1 MLYRDEGKEVFAK
14 IGTQDLSEK
23 VKKYLRKDMSYAT
36 ELRYLATHEWG
47 RIDEEGILTVGISEH
62 AQDLLGD
69 IVFVE
74 LPDIGKELDAEEESA
89 IVESVKAASDV
100 YAPLS
105 GEVIEVNEKLLD
117 EPEIVNSS
125 PLEDGWFFKIKLND
139 ASSFENLMTEEEY
152 NATCEE

>member
-1 MLYRDEGKEVFAK
+1 MNSA
-14 IGTQDLSEK
+14 S
-23 VKKYLRKDMSYAT
+23 
-36 ELRYLATHEWG
+36 ELRYLASHEWG

-105 GEVIEVNEKLLD
+105 GEVIEINEKLLD
-117 EPEIVNSS
+117 EPEIVNNS

-139 ASSFENLMTEEEY
+139 SAGFESLMTEEEY
-152 NATCEE
+152 NASCED